1 MAKTKVKLS
10 LFNLDSIDEAI
21 DQLNKYKNS
30 LDKKIERFLE
40 RLAEE
45 GVEIAKSKVQKY
57 HAVFTT
63 DLLNQIHL
71 EHRDGC
77 FFVVSDS
84 EHTAFVEFGT
94 GQWGRDHPYKGEF
107 PDMGADWNYTDY
119 LTGEHIQY
127 AEEDLLWGDWT
138 IPAGSYFWFY
148 FGMDRRWHVTQ
159 GMPSRPFMFDTA
171 MELRKERTIRRI
183 AKEVFT

>member
-1 MAKTKVKLS
+1 MAKTKIVLD
-10 LFNLDSIDEAI
+10 LFSSNSIDDAI
-21 DQLNKYKNS
+21 GQLNLYKRK
-30 LDKKIERFLE
+30 LDAKLELFLQ

-45 GVEIAKSKVQKY
+45 GVKIAKNKVQTY
-57 HAVFTT
+57 NAVFTA

-94 GQWGRDHPYKGEF
+94 GQWGQAHPYKGTF
-107 PDMGADWNYTDY
+107 PNMNWKYTDY
-119 LTGEHIQY
+119 LSGEHIQY

-138 IPAGSYFWFY
+138 IPKGSYFWFY
-148 FGMDRRWHVTQ
+148 FGMDNRWHVTQ

-171 MELRKERTIRRI
+171 MELRKARTIRRI
-183 AKEVFT
+183 AKEVFA